1 MKREFQHFPKIFS
14 FTLIQHIKSKGY
26 RNMTIALGILLLIL
40 PAFLMILASA
50 AGDSTEPSY
59 VPGTI
64 TRVYVVDPETE
75 TDYALLNQMGDPD
88 FSEIDYERM
97 VSLEDAAQ
105 AARGSTDSLILLVE
119 QGSPMGL
126 QVLLPEETTLEKS
139 DASYYAAFLD
149 TAYGA
154 ILAEKSGL
162 DQTQLAGL
170 LIPVSTEVET
180 TDAEGTEARDP
191 LEALREVIAMV
202 LPYVVIMVLYFMIL
216 AYGQGVANSVLMEKT
231 SKLVDTFLVTVR
243 PGAMMMGKVL
253 AIALSG
259 VMQLLIWVACLAI
272 SLGVGT
278 ALVKAMDP
286 GTDLAIIQLFDLF
299 GTMDGLF
306 SVGGIVAALLIFLT
320 GFLMYCALA
329 AIGGSLAS
337 KPEDLSST
345 NFLFTMALVIS
356 FFCVLYSS
364 SIIGGD
370 GYTWQI
376 YVPFTAM
383 LVVPSLALLGE
394 ISALQF
400 ALSLGLTIVA
410 TVALIYFA
418 GKIYRLM
425 ILRKGNPISPTKIFE
440 LLRGKETPEQ

>member
-1 MKREFQHFPKIFS
+1 
-14 FTLIQHIKSKGY
+14 
-26 RNMTIALGILLLIL
+26 
-40 PAFLMILASA
+40 
-50 AGDSTEPSY
+50 
-59 VPGTI
+59 
-64 TRVYVVDPETE
+64 
-75 TDYALLNQMGDPD
+75 
-88 FSEIDYERM
+88 
-97 VSLEDAAQ
+97 
-105 AARGSTDSLILLVE
+105 
-119 QGSPMGL
+119 
-126 QVLLPEETTLEKS
+126 
-139 DASYYAAFLD
+139 
-149 TAYGA
+149 
-154 ILAEKSGL
+154 
-162 DQTQLAGL
+162 
-170 LIPVSTEVET
+170 
-180 TDAEGTEARDP
+180 
-191 LEALREVIAMV
+191 
-202 LPYVVIMVLYFMIL
+202 
-216 AYGQGVANSVLMEKT
+216 
-231 SKLVDTFLVTVR
+231 
-243 PGAMMMGKVL
+243 MMMGKVL